1 MYLICSRIDNI
12 GSGII
17 QNHITATFLLHLFRK
32 KRESASST
40 QTVNV
45 ITWKKRRLFFT
56 VKNKLTKPSLYIK
69 NFEIIPLNSHTYTPT
84 QTNAEYWNNS
94 HQKKKRWKKEINSQK
109 SKKMIDWSDV
119 FSYSTNRTSLI
130 PFFCNEM
137 VIIIIWINK
146 CFEM

>member
-94 HQKKKRWKKEINSQK
+94 HQKKKTLKKRNQFAKIQENDWLIRCIFIFNK
-109 SKKMIDWSDV
+109 SNKPN
-119 FSYSTNRTSLI
+119 T
-130 PFFCNEM
+130 FFL
-137 VIIIIWINK
+137 
-146 CFEM
+146 